1 MFFYFIYGKIN
12 GKYEGEI
19 VMKKLIFVLFIL
31 LMSFG
36 YGKNLDKYESKR
48 VFAKDMEMFLTGDYE
63 KYLNDKEMKRVL
75 DSELLKEVIENKEK
89 YAKLINIF
97 KEHKYTVTDVKE
109 GTKESVLTVNV
120 RYKAYDVSEDKYLEA
135 FYIAVN
141 SILGEEERALTLEEL
156 ISMYER
162 MDKLLESKT
171 TIIERTIKVYMN
183 KEDGF
188 WDTDNYNPELEATA
202 MLCKYVIY

>member
-1 MFFYFIYGKIN
+1 MISMNWVKDYIDI
-12 GKYEGEI
+12 EDE
-19 VMKKLIFVLFIL
+19 
-31 LMSFG
+31 
-36 YGKNLDKYESKR
+36 NLDEL
-48 VFAKDMEMFLTGDYE
+48 A
-63 KYLNDKEMKRVL
+63 DKVTKAGINVEHVISNHIDNLVVGKVL
-75 DSELLKEVIENKEK
+75 SCVPHPDSDHMHVCMVDVGKETIQIVCGAPN
-89 YAKLINIF
+89 
-97 KEHKYTVTDVKE
+97 VKE
-109 GTKESVLTVNV
+109 GIKESVLTVNV
-120 RYKAYDVSEDKYLEA
+120 RYKAYDVLEKKYLA
-135 FYIAVN
+135 ALYLSVN

-156 ISMYER
+156 ISMYEK

>member
-1 MFFYFIYGKIN
+1 V
-12 GKYEGEI
+12 GEI
-19 VMKKLIFVLFIL
+19 MMKKVFFMLFIL

-36 YGKNLDKYESKR
+36 YGENLDNYESKR
-48 VFAKDMEMFLTGDYE
+48 VFDKDIEMFLTGDYE

-75 DSELLKEVIENKEK
+75 DSELLKEVIENKGK
-89 YAKLINIF
+89 YTKLINIF

-120 RYKAYDVSEDKYLEA
+120 RYKAYDVLEDKYLA
-135 FYIAVN
+135 ALYLSVN
-141 SILGEEERALTLEEL
+141 SMLGEEERALTLEEF
-156 ISMYER
+156 ISMYEK

-183 KEDGF
+183 KEAGF
-188 WDTDNYNPELEATA
+188 WDTDNYNPELNATV
-202 MLCKYVIY
+202 MLCKDIIY